1 MGNGRMKYVW
11 LAIVAALVAMLAI
24 PAIQRFDLKHSV
36 MAQTEVDPEVITEV
50 VIADLTQA
58 RPGAAEPEVRRI
70 ETAGDYA
77 LATWIWGEA
86 GGQTLVKLEADAWRV
101 IESGGGA
108 MDQTT
113 LQELGVSAAEADQLL
128 QSEEG
133 DEQR

>member
-1 MGNGRMKYVW
+1 MGNGRMKYGW
-11 LAIVAALVAMLAI
+11 LALVAALVAMLAI
-24 PAIQRFDLKHSV
+24 PAIQRLDLKHSV

-58 RPGAAEPEVRRI
+58 GPGAAAPEVRRI

-86 GGQTLVKLEADAWRV
+86 GGQALVKLEEDAWRV

-113 LQELGVSAAEADQLL
+113 LEELGVSAAEAEQLL
-128 QSEEG
+128 QPEGG